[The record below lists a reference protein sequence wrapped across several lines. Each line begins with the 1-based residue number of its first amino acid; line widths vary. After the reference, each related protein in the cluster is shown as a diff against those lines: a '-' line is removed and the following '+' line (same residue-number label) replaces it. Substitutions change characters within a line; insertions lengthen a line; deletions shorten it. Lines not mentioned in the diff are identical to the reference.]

1 MVGNMED
8 MTAMAPVNRADA
20 DQTASDRAGDGDGAW
35 AARVRRLAESRGA
48 VILAHNYQ
56 RPEIQEVADHVGD
69 SLALARLAAA
79 SSARVIV
86 LAGVYFMAETAKIL
100 SPERTVLIPDA
111 GAGCSLADSITADQL
126 RAWKAE
132 HPGAAVVAYV
142 NTSAEVKAESDVCCT
157 SANAAE
163 VVSAIPADR
172 EVLFLPDQFLGAHV
186 RRVTGRPNL
195 HVWAGECH
203 VHAGIS
209 PQALRSMAAA
219 NPEAELYVHPECGC
233 GTSALW
239 QAGTGDL
246 PMERTRV
253 LSTGGMLTAAKSTRA
268 SAVLV
273 ATETGMLHQL
283 RKANPAVRFEPVNPH
298 ATCHY
303 MKMITPE
310 ALERCLRDGAT
321 EVHVDPAVAA
331 RARRAVEAMI
341 AVGPAPVPVSAS
353 AS

>member
-1 MVGNMED
+1 MRD
-8 MTAMAPVNRADA
+8 TKATTALNPVDA
-20 DQTASDRAGDGDGAW
+20 AW
-35 AARVRRLAESRGA
+35 AARVRQLADKRGA

-79 SSARVIV
+79 SSAPEIV
-86 LAGVYFMAETAKIL
+86 LCGVYFMAETAKIL
-100 SPERTVLIPDA
+100 CPTRTVLIPDA

-142 NTSAEVKAESDVCCT
+142 NTSAAVKAESDVCCT

-186 RRVTGRPNL
+186 RRVTGRSNL
-195 HVWAGECH
+195 RVWAGECH

-209 PQALRSMAAA
+209 PQALREMAAA
-219 NPEAELYVHPECGC
+219 RPEADLYVHPECGC

-239 QAGTGDL
+239 QTGTGDL
-246 PMERTRV
+246 PASRTHV
-253 LSTGGMLTAAKSTRA
+253 LSTGGMLQAARATRA

-283 RKANPAVRFEPVNPH
+283 RKANPAVSFEPVNPH

-303 MKMITPE
+303 MKMITAE
-310 ALERCLRDGAT
+310 SLERCLLSGQA
-321 EVHVDPAVAA
+321 EVHVDPSVAA
-331 RARRAVEAMI
+331 RARHAVEAMI
-341 AVGPAPVPVSAS
+341 TVGPSPVPAG
-353 AS
+353 A

>member
-1 MVGNMED
+1 MRD
-8 MTAMAPVNRADA
+8 TKATTALYPVDA
-20 DQTASDRAGDGDGAW
+20 AW
-35 AARVRRLAESRGA
+35 AARVRQLADKRGA

-79 SSARVIV
+79 SSAPEIV
-86 LAGVYFMAETAKIL
+86 LCGVYFMAETAKIL
-100 SPERTVLIPDA
+100 CPTRTVLIPDA

-142 NTSAEVKAESDVCCT
+142 NTSAAVKAESDVCCT

-186 RRVTGRPNL
+186 RRVTGRSNL
-195 HVWAGECH
+195 RVWAGECH

-209 PQALRSMAAA
+209 PQALREMAAA
-219 NPEAELYVHPECGC
+219 RPEADLYVHPECGC

-239 QAGTGDL
+239 QTGTGDL
-246 PMERTRV
+246 PASRTHV
-253 LSTGGMLTAAKSTRA
+253 LSTSGMLQAARATRA

-283 RKANPAVRFEPVNPH
+283 RKANPAVSFEPVNPH

-303 MKMITPE
+303 MKMITAE
-310 ALERCLRDGAT
+310 SLERCLLSGQA
-321 EVHVDPAVAA
+321 EVHVDPSVAA

-341 AVGPAPVPVSAS
+341 TVGPSPVPAG
-353 AS
+353 A

>member
-1 MVGNMED
+1 MF
-8 MTAMAPVNRADA
+8 TAELP
-20 DQTASDRAGDGDGAW
+20 W
-35 AARVRRLAESRGA
+35 AERIRQLAAERDA

-56 RPEIQEVADHVGD
+56 RPEIQDVADHVGD
-69 SLALARLAAA
+69 SLALARLAAT
-79 SSARVIV
+79 STARVIV
-86 LAGVYFMAETAKIL
+86 LCGVYFMAETAKIL

-111 GAGCSLADSITADQL
+111 AAGCSLADSITAGQL

-142 NTSAEVKAESDVCCT
+142 NTSADVKAEADVCCT

-163 VVSAIPADR
+163 IVSAIPAERD
-172 EVLFLPDQFLGAHV
+172 VLFLPDQFLGAHV
-186 RRVTGRPNL
+186 RRVTGRDNL
-195 HVWAGECH
+195 HVWLGECH

-209 PQALRSMAAA
+209 PEGLRQKAAA
-219 NPEAELYVHPECGC
+219 NPDAELYVHPECGC

-239 QAGTGDL
+239 QTGTGDL
-246 PMERTRV
+246 PMERTRI
-253 LSTGGMLTAAKSTRA
+253 LSTGGMLNAAKSTGA

-283 RKANPAVRFEPVNPH
+283 RRANPAVRWEPVNPR
-298 ATCHY
+298 AVCHY

-310 ALERCLRDGAT
+310 ALERCLREGTA
-321 EVHVDPAVAA
+321 EVNVDPEVAA

-341 AVGPAPVPVSAS
+341 APASQGDDPRSPRAAAHPPRAGVR
-353 AS
+353 

>member
-1 MVGNMED
+1 
-8 MTAMAPVNRADA
+8 MTDTVATKPFNQAD
-20 DQTASDRAGDGDGAW
+20 TEW
-35 AARVRRLAESRGA
+35 ATRVRRLANERDA

-79 SSARVIV
+79 SSASVIV
-86 LAGVYFMAETAKIL
+86 LCGVYFMAETAKIL
-100 SPERTVLIPDA
+100 SPSRTVLIPDA

-126 RAWKAE
+126 RSWKAE
-132 HPGAAVVAYV
+132 HPGAVVVAYV

-186 RRVTGRPNL
+186 KRVTGRSNV

-209 PQALRSMAAA
+209 PQALRDMAAA
-219 NPEAELYVHPECGC
+219 RPEAELYVHPECGC

-239 QAGTGDL
+239 QTGTGDL
-246 PMERTRV
+246 PMSRTRI
-253 LSTGGMLTAAKSTRA
+253 LSTGGMLTAARSTSA

-283 RKANPAVRFEPVNPH
+283 RKANPAVSWEPVNPH

-303 MKMITPE
+303 MKMITAS
-310 ALERCLRDGAT
+310 ALEQCLATGQT
-321 EVHVDPAVAA
+321 EVNVDSAVAD

-341 AVGPAPVPVSAS
+341 AVGPAAPSTVA
-353 AS
+353 AGA